1 VHWREREHEAAYEAV
16 AADPAAMAT
25 LTQCGFGQIL
35 SVSIHARAT
44 KATECLGRVLAS

>member
-16 AADPAAMAT
+16 AADPAVMAT
-25 LTQCGFGQIL
+25 LTQMWVDQIFF
-35 SVSIHARAT
+35 VSIHARAT